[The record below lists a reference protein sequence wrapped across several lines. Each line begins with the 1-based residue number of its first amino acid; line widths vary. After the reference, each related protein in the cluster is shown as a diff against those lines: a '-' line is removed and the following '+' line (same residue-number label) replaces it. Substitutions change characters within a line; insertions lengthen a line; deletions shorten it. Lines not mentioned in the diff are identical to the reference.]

1 MLRQYRIILSADTAS
16 EVPQPETV
24 EWFMPILQ
32 NQKPGTEL
40 QRALAIRAENRYNS
54 NCYLS
59 Q

>member
-1 MLRQYRIILSADTAS
+1 MQFFDGLFLLFS
-16 EVPQPETV
+16 ECSISPQPETV